1 MSAARR
7 AGGGLLLR
15 LWCGLVFAFLLAP
28 IAILVV
34 TSFTAGETVAFPPAE
49 YSLRWYGKVW
59 QHVLDAPGVKPG
71 LGSVFLLSLRVGLV
85 VALGV
90 TVAGVLASYALYRF
104 RFRGM
109 AVLRQYF
116 LVPLMFPQ
124 IVTGVALLVW
134 FSEMPVFGLLGRL
147 VLGHLILTLPYVIL
161 TVGATLEATGT
172 DLEEAAVGLGASRPR
187 AFWAVTLPLIRPG
200 VVAGALFAFI
210 ISFNTFTLSYFLYSA
225 DAKPLPMWVFEYM
238 AYFLDPTLAALSTLL
253 IALTLAVVLALD
265 RLVGLQRLAARR

>member
-1 MSAARR
+1 MTVGSVALR
-7 AGGGLLLR
+7 A
-15 LWCGLVFAFLLAP
+15 WCGLVFGFLLAP

-34 TSFTAGETVAFPPAE
+34 TSFTAGETVAFPPTE
-49 YSLRWYGKVW
+49 YSLRWYAKVW
-59 QHVLDAPGVKPG
+59 QHVVDASGVKPG
-71 LGSVFLLSLRVGLV
+71 LGSAFLTSLRVGAT
-85 VALGV
+85 VAAGS
-90 TVAGVLASYALYRF
+90 TVAGVLAAYALYRL
-104 RFRGM
+104 RFRGV

-134 FSEMPVFGLLGRL
+134 FSELPVFGLAGRMI
-147 VLGHLILTLPYVIL
+147 LGHLILTMPYVIL
-161 TVGATLEATGT
+161 TVGATLEATGI
-172 DLEEAAVGLGASRPR
+172 DLEEAAVGLGASRAR

-253 IALTLAVVLALD
+253 IALTLATVLALD
-265 RLVGLQRLAARR
+265 RLVGLQRLATRQ